1 MTGRKASVYSWNK
14 SNVSDSEMNKKR
26 LQAKY
31 ITITMRNLILSTNQ
45 PGFINHSQTTVSG
58 SQNALSVS
66 VKYYSIFNENGTSD
80 KDDRKQES
88 DIYVNEIKVTA
99 GLPNLRKEYGNGVP
113 ILDHSKGIKSL
124 IEIEGEQEK
133 NVLRTNKASSSSAL
147 LNFIIETNKV
157 DSRTINIAVIKTI
170 SNTKILELAYNLN
183 KLKKS
188 SLTKGHTNET
198 IDGYSKFSFDSA
210 TKLLQAGKFKFSSAR
225 VMEIPKKN
233 GNIRKLLVT
242 SFRERVIQKAMQMVI
257 EPMYEPHFLEYSH
270 GFRPGKGT
278 HTALKYIDTKFKG
291 VKWLINIEISR
302 CFSKIN
308 HKKLIKILE
317 RKIKC
322 NKTIALIKSLIK
334 AGHISTKGLATQ
346 GDIDTSEESV
356 LSPLMCNVYL
366 HELDTFMNSLI
377 IRYSKGKERRRNRE
391 YTKLI
396 NSKRAKDLS
405 KVQIKEIN
413 KKARLLPSKD
423 MHDSNYVKIHY
434 VRYADNFIV
443 GLISDKQ
450 TAEIVYS
457 EIKNFLKEELNLQ
470 INKDKSSLTHSSKT
484 IRYLSVD
491 IKETRGI
498 NTSKYVKTKRGN
510 ITRTTPR
517 IVMNA
522 PIKEILN
529 KLILRGFGQTTRF
542 GNMVPKRVTWIVN
555 MSHKDII
562 SYFNM
567 INRGLLNYYTFATNR
582 SKLAQ
587 ICKHFLYFSCI
598 YTLMNK
604 YKLGSAKA
612 VIKKFGKT
620 LKCPESGTKFFLP
633 ATLARIKG
641 PNRFQVKAKIGFHT
655 IY

>member
-377 IRYSKGKERRRNRE
+377 TRYSKGKERRRNRE

>member
-1 MTGRKASVYSWNK
+1 
-14 SNVSDSEMNKKR
+14 MNKKR

-188 SLTKGHTNET
+188 SFTKGHTNET

-498 NTSKYVKTKRGN
+498 NPSKYVKTKRGN

-620 LKCPESGTKFFLP
+620 LKCPESGTKFFFTSYSCENQR
-633 ATLARIKG
+633 AKQISSKSKI
-641 PNRFQVKAKIGFHT
+641 RFPYYLLMT
-655 IY
+655 

>member
-1 MTGRKASVYSWNK
+1 
-14 SNVSDSEMNKKR
+14 MNKKR

-278 HTALKYIDTKFKG
+278 HTAFKYIDTKFKG

-529 KLILRGFGQTTRF
+529 KLVIRGFGQTIRF